1 MKKLVIILSI
11 ITIISCNKDKPQ
23 TDSNLIILKGVV
35 ENPKIDSVNILSYG
49 FEKIKSFPVKNG
61 QFRDTLDQ
69 KEGYYVFSSG
79 NVEKLLYLHPKLDFD
94 ILVDKNDSLSFSGFG
109 AKENQYL
116 IDKNKFNRKLPK
128 DGPIITA
135 HLNEKKFLNLV
146 NTNHAKRVSFL
157 KKYTDLDTHFKF
169 LEEKYN
175 ELIILS
181 KYAFYE
187 GNVKSTK
194 NDSTFKVSSNFPK
207 AFEKIELNNEKL
219 LVHFNYLV
227 LLHGYFKKLADE
239 ELKKNEHLDK
249 VLTVLKMVDNKIT
262 NDKVKQELTYFITK
276 WDLKT
281 SNQVDSTYN
290 KFTSIVKNE
299 KYLKRIEHDY
309 LTLKQV
315 KRGDTSPSFA
325 FNDINE
331 KTITLEDFKGKYV
344 YLDIWNTYC
353 APCIVEMPRF
363 EALKEQFKDKNIAFV
378 SICVNSKKETWK
390 KMIKDKKLSD
400 FQLFTPTD
408 KTGFFKKY
416 LVVSAPRYVLIDPNG
431 KVVNAYA
438 KRPSDNKLIKQLES
452 LLK

>member
-11 ITIISCNKDKPQ
+11 ITIISCKKDKPQ
-23 TDSNLIILKGVV
+23 RDSNLIILKGVV
-35 ENPKIDSVNILSYG
+35 ENSKIDSVNILSYS
-49 FEKIKSFPVKNG
+49 FEKIKSLPIKND
-61 QFRDTLDQ
+61 QFRDTLDL
-69 KEGYYVFSSG
+69 KEGYYVF
-79 NVEKLLYLHPKLDFD
+79 NAAEINEILYLHPKLDFD
-94 ILVDKNDSLSFSGFG
+94 ILVDKNDSLSYSGFG

-116 IDKNKFNRKLPK
+116 IEKNKFNRKLPS
-128 DGPIITA
+128 DAPMVTA
-135 HLNEKKFLNLV
+135 HLKEDNFLKLV
-146 NTNHAKRVSFL
+146 NSNNAKRIDFL
-157 KKYTDLDTHFKF
+157 KKYTDLDNHFRF

-194 NDSTFKVSSNFPK
+194 NDSTFSVSSNFPK
-207 AFEKIELNNEKL
+207 AFEKLDINNEKL
-219 LVHFNYLV
+219 LVHFNYLA

-239 ELKKNEHLDK
+239 ELKKNEYLDK
-249 VLTVLKMVDNKIT
+249 VLTVLKMVDDKIT

-276 WDLKT
+276 WDLKA

-290 KFTSIVKNE
+290 KFTSIVKDE

-325 FNDINE
+325 FTNINE
-331 KTITLEDFKGKYV
+331 KVITLEDFKGKYV

-353 APCIVEMPRF
+353 APCIVEMPKF

-378 SICVNSKKETWK
+378 SICTNSKKETWQ
-390 KMIKDKKLSD
+390 KMIKDKKLTKV
-400 FQLFTPTD
+400 QLFTPTD
-408 KTGFFKKY
+408 KTDFFKKY
-416 LVVSAPRYVLIDPNG
+416 LVVSAPRYILIDPNG

-452 LLK
+452 LFK